1 MAHRKKLDESPELRE
16 LLAGDRIGTRQL
28 QDVVMLQC
36 EAEETLNRASS
47 QLKETFGINVDE
59 FPRVDKNPHRTQQL
73 LDNVD

>member
-1 MAHRKKLDESPELRE
+1 MVHHKKLDESPELRE
-16 LLAGDRIGTRQL
+16 LFASDHIGARQL

-47 QLKETFGINVDE
+47 RLRETFGIDVDA
-59 FPRVDKNPHRTQQL
+59 FPRVDSNPHRTQQL